1 MFSFPGMTNAGYAVM
16 GCHMNR
22 SKALSLLPVLLLAA
36 LSLTACSG
44 PKTGLC
50 ISNCGGTGT
59 LSLTMVADTLPA
71 NPSLVTFKVTITG
84 IALVT
89 SGGTQQALSLN
100 GSPVVDL
107 MRLQSDTLFLGTFGN
122 IPAGQYTGVIVSFS
136 NPVLTFFNDTANTL
150 QGCPPS
156 NGCPQVGLA
165 AFGTSQANVTFS
177 VSSTAAA
184 GIGIDLNLSNL
195 LSISSSGTSL
205 VVNFASTNVLSAFTL
220 PRAGSNLSSGQ
231 LDLIEDFTGVVS
243 ISNSAVTITS
253 ATATTRGSLTATATA
268 NTILNAAP
276 SGTLCSNPTPGQVA
290 TCVSSNQAASMDVIL
305 KSDGTLSIQEIEPL
319 LATVQD
325 TVEGSVV
332 SISTPSQFMMI
343 VTDLIPAAQNTLI
356 GSLKIGDAL
365 VVNLAANP
373 AFFVDTKGLSVLPGV
388 LNNFATQNN
397 TTAMHLGQSVAAH
410 VAAFT
415 AASGSTS
422 ASANNTD
429 TVTLR
434 WSRFTATPQTPSSPA
449 FNIVGVPSYFGFTP
463 SSMFVVQT
471 ATGTPGTLG
480 VTSFDGVSDAS
491 GLSNGRPVALRAL
504 FLENTTNSA
513 NPAFTA
519 AKVRQH

>member
-156 NGCPQVGLA
+156 NGCPQVSLA

-220 PRAGSNLSSGQ
+220 PRAGSNLSSG
-231 LDLIEDFTGVVS
+231 
-243 ISNSAVTITS
+243 
-253 ATATTRGSLTATATA
+253 
-268 NTILNAAP
+268 
-276 SGTLCSNPTPGQVA
+276 
-290 TCVSSNQAASMDVIL
+290 
-305 KSDGTLSIQEIEPL
+305 
-319 LATVQD
+319 
-325 TVEGSVV
+325 
-332 SISTPSQFMMI
+332 
-343 VTDLIPAAQNTLI
+343 
-356 GSLKIGDAL
+356 
-365 VVNLAANP
+365 
-373 AFFVDTKGLSVLPGV
+373 
-388 LNNFATQNN
+388 
-397 TTAMHLGQSVAAH
+397 
-410 VAAFT
+410 
-415 AASGSTS
+415 
-422 ASANNTD
+422 
-429 TVTLR
+429 
-434 WSRFTATPQTPSSPA
+434 
-449 FNIVGVPSYFGFTP
+449 
-463 SSMFVVQT
+463 
-471 ATGTPGTLG
+471 
-480 VTSFDGVSDAS
+480 
-491 GLSNGRPVALRAL
+491 
-504 FLENTTNSA
+504 
-513 NPAFTA
+513 
-519 AKVRQH
+519 